1 MKQLQVILINLSTCF
16 RELKFQHR
24 AWSKSVPWDGI
35 WLPSKKSTQ
44 LIRDTRHK
52 NCSSISL
59 RQHSIH
65 HRNTLK
71 KIPYPP
77 SLHWFDQSAVFHLH
91 FPSACVTGE
100 ASTPSPNSPWEEKDC
115 VSAFIHCRDQSHFPR
130 SALDTRWKSQD
141 AEGKKVLAYYK
152 SSPPFPIPFLTGD
165 NVLVFHPLGA
175 VSGCNLLSPA
185 LSAWVTKHF
194 C

>member
-1 MKQLQVILINLSTCF
+1 MGYGYPASWIEIHSVNKRYQAQ
-16 RELKFQHR
+16 ELFFDFPQ
-24 AWSKSVPWDGI
+24 AT
-35 WLPSKKSTQ
+35 LYPSPQSP
-44 LIRDTRHK
+44 
-52 NCSSISL
+52 
-59 RQHSIH
+59 
-65 HRNTLK
+65 K

-77 SLHWFDQSAVFHLH
+77 PLHWFDQSGVFHLH
-91 FPSACVTGE
+91 FPNACVTGE
-100 ASTPSPNSPWEEKDC
+100 ASTPPPNSTWEEKDC

-130 SALDTRWKSQD
+130 SALDARWKSQD

-152 SSPPFPIPFLTGD
+152 SSPPFPISFLTGD
-165 NVLVFHPLGA
+165 SVLVLHPLGA